1 MKWVLR
7 SAAPAGKRGEHWG
20 DLFFARSLAGALG
33 ALGEDV
39 SIERYGEW
47 GGSSTADVVLLLRG
61 RFRDRGHKGK
71 KNLIWILSHPGEIGL
86 DELSSYDAVFS
97 ASSLHADL
105 LAKGLGRSVSVLL
118 QCTDFAAEGLDF
130 TQRSDYVF
138 VGNSRFVERRSVFW
152 AIDAGLPLKVWGSGW
167 AHVLPKENLQGSY
180 VSNQDLRTIYGGAR
194 AVLNDHWAGMRR
206 FGYINNRVFDALAC
220 ETPVLSDRVEG
231 ADAVFG
237 DGVLQ
242 FGNRKEFEECLERL
256 LLDGPD
262 CYRLAIQAAKGVA
275 EQHSFLARAKTL
287 IAEASEL

>member
-7 SAAPAGKRGEHWG
+7 CAAPVGKRGEHWG
-20 DLFFARSLAGALG
+20 DLFFARSLAGALVG
-33 ALGEDV
+33 LGEDV

-47 GGSSTADVVLLLRG
+47 GESESADVVLLLRG
-61 RFRDRGHKGK
+61 RFRDHGFLGK
-71 KNLIWILSHPGEIGL
+71 RKLIWILSHPGEIGL
-86 DELSSYDAVFS
+86 EELSSYDAVFS
-97 ASSLHADL
+97 ASPLHADI
-105 LAKGLGRSVSVLL
+105 LARRLDRPVSVLL

-130 TQRSDYVF
+130 AQRSDYVF
-138 VGNSRFVERRSVFW
+138 VGNSRYVERRSVFW

-206 FGYINNRVFDALAC
+206 FGYVNNRVFDALAC
-220 ETPVLSDRVEG
+220 ATPVLSDRVEG
-231 ADAVFG
+231 ADAVFQ
-237 DGVLQ
+237 DGLLQ

-262 CYRLAIQAAKGVA
+262 CYRLAVRAAKGLR

-287 IAEASEL
+287 IAKATEF